1 MNNKLLN
8 FLAAFTLSLLGF
20 AFPVA
25 HAQATPSLQ
34 FSPTSAVVVQNNT
47 VTLTIT
53 INADANAVRAS
64 DVTIL
69 YAANDLEFVSA
80 ANGVF
85 FPSFNSANDPTNGRL
100 ELHGYTPFI
109 GDSRT
114 GTNTYAAVVFKA
126 KKASSSSTLSFI
138 CSGSGHDTNIVT
150 TAGQNILS
158 CTQVN
163 QVGLTYSDGSVPTST
178 PTPTPTPTPGA
189 GGINTIPTCVTLSSD
204 TSLAV
209 GAPLTVT
216 FTCSGVDP
224 DGYINAAEFTFGDGT
239 GDTIYKNAGSPGSI
253 STTHTYTTIGTL
265 GATCR
270 MRDNNNVFSYNSND
284 CKRII
289 VINPKPVNV
298 AAVSYY
304 QRVIATEKGNTN
316 LLITPTPEEV
326 AIVYETPTPEVPTVT
341 PAPAEQLPAK
351 RSMTTILWWILGG
364 LAVILGAVLLFRKK
378 EPPYTPPPYVPPPT
392 APPPTV

>member
-1 MNNKLLN
+1 MNNKLLS
-8 FLAAFTLSLLGF
+8 FLTALILIFLGF
-20 AFPVA
+20 SFPVA

-34 FSPTSAVVVQNNT
+34 FSPTSSVVVQNNT

-80 ANGVF
+80 ANGAF
-85 FPSFNSANDPTNGRL
+85 FPTFSYANDATGGRL
-100 ELHGYTPFI
+100 ELHGYTAFI

-114 GTNTYAAVVFKA
+114 GTNTYATVVFKA
-126 KKASSSSTLSFI
+126 KKASGSSTLSFI

-163 QVGLTYSDGSVPTST
+163 QVGLTYSDGIAAGTT
-178 PTPTPTPTPGA
+178 PTPTPTPTPGQA
-189 GGINTIPTCVTLSSD
+189 GTNTIPTCVILSSN

-209 GAPLTVT
+209 GTPLTVT

-224 DGYINAAEFTFGDGT
+224 GGYINAAEFTFGDGT
-239 GDTIYKNAGSPGSI
+239 SDTIYKNAGSPGSI

-265 GATCR
+265 GASCR
-270 MRDNNNVFSYNSND
+270 VRDNDNVFSNSTND

-289 VINPKPVNV
+289 VINPKPTS
-298 AAVSYY
+298 ATARTYY
-304 QRVIATEKGNTN
+304 QRVIAPEKGSV
-316 LLITPTPEEV
+316 IPFV
-326 AIVYETPTPEVPTVT
+326 TPTPEVVALVYETPIPEVPTATPT
-341 PAPAEQLPAK
+341 PAEELPAK
-351 RSMTTILWWILGG
+351 PSMTTVLWWILGG

-378 EPPYTPPPYVPPPT
+378 EPPYTPPPYIPPPT
-392 APPPTV
+392 APPPAV